1 MLPIVDFYP
10 FLKILKWLYF
20 FGNCGTIKKTAEEVL
35 DMGDIIRV
43 LAVDDEPDLRALLR
57 ILLVNKGYEVVEASS
72 GNEAVELLRR
82 DNRVDLV
89 IMDIMMPG
97 LSGVE
102 ACAEIRKFSTVPM
115 LFLTA
120 KGTMGDKA
128 LAYGSGGDDYLVKP
142 FSQNELMM
150 KVESLTR
157 RYRVY
162 KGKKDTVDGE
172 NLVLDEEH
180 GCARRNGEKI
190 DLTDKEYAI
199 LRFFYQNQ
207 GKTLD
212 VCTVYEGVWGEKFM
226 PSSNNTV
233 MVHILNLRKKLEA
246 DPANPKLIRTIWG
259 KGYRFG

>member
-1 MLPIVDFYP
+1 MD
-10 FLKILKWLYF
+10 
-20 FGNCGTIKKTAEEVL
+20 N
-35 DMGDIIRV
+35 IRI

-57 ILLVNKGYEVVEASS
+57 ILLKNKGYEVLEAAS
-72 GNEAVELLRR
+72 GEEAVDLVRSEPRI
-82 DNRVDLV
+82 DLV

-97 LSGVE
+97 LDGVQT
-102 ACAEIRKFSTVPM
+102 CAAIRKFSTVPM

-120 KGTMGDKA
+120 KSQLQDKA
-128 LAYGSGGDDYLVKP
+128 EAYASGGDDYLAKP

-162 KGKKDTVDGE
+162 KGKLEPSTALDVT
-172 NLVLDEEH
+172 LDEDR
-180 GCARRNGEKI
+180 GCALKNGQII

-199 LRFFYQNQ
+199 LRFFFQNR
-207 GKTLD
+207 GKTVD
-212 VCTVYEGVWGEKFM
+212 VQTVYEGVWGEKFL

-246 DPANPKLIRTIWG
+246 DPANPKLIRTVWG
-259 KGYRFG
+259 KGYQFG